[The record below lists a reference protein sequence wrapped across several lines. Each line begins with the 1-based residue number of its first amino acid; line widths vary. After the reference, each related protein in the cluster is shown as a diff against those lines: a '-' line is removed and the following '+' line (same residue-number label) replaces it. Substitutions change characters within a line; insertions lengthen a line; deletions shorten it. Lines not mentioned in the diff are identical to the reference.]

1 MPSLYFFNIKS
12 SKYTW
17 EVKTISKNK
26 NFMMN
31 EEIRDR
37 EIRVIG
43 ADGSALG
50 ILNTKDALKLAEEKD
65 LDLVMMSPT
74 AKPPVCRI
82 MDFGK
87 FVYEQQKKE
96 KEAKKKQKVVNLKEI
111 RLSATIE
118 DHDIAIKAS
127 NAKKF
132 LLDEDKVKIT
142 VRFRGREI
150 ENSKVGHKIL
160 KSFVDK
166 IGDVY
171 IVEKPARQEGR
182 NMIMILAPKKA

>member
-1 MPSLYFFNIKS
+1 
-12 SKYTW
+12 
-17 EVKTISKNK
+17 
-26 NFMMN
+26 MN
-31 EEIRDR
+31 EEIRDK

-50 ILNTKDALKLAEEKD
+50 ILDTKDAIKLADESD

-82 MDFGK
+82 MDIGK
-87 FVYEQQKKE
+87 FEYEKQKKE
-96 KEAKKKQKVVNLKEI
+96 KEAKKKQKVVTLKEI
-111 RLSATIE
+111 RLSATIQ
-118 DHDIAIKAS
+118 DHDISIKAS

-132 LLDEDKVKIT
+132 LLEEDKVKIT

-160 KSFVDK
+160 RSFVEK

>member
-1 MPSLYFFNIKS
+1 
-12 SKYTW
+12 
-17 EVKTISKNK
+17 
-26 NFMMN
+26 MN
-31 EEIRDR
+31 EEIRHS

-50 ILNTKDALKLAEEKD
+50 ILNTKDALNLADEAD
-65 LDLVMMSPT
+65 MDLVMMSPT

-82 MDFGK
+82 MDIGK
-87 FVYEQQKKE
+87 YEYEKQKKE
-96 KEAKKKQKVVNLKEI
+96 KETKKKQKVVVLKEI
-111 RLSATIE
+111 RLSATIQ
-118 DHDIAIKAS
+118 DHDISIKAS

-160 KSFVDK
+160 KSFVEK
-166 IGDVY
+166 IGDDVY

>member
-1 MPSLYFFNIKS
+1 
-12 SKYTW
+12 
-17 EVKTISKNK
+17 
-26 NFMMN
+26 MMN
-31 EEIRDR
+31 EEIRDK
-37 EIRVIG
+37 EIRVIA

-50 ILNTKDALKLAEEKD
+50 ILDTKDAIKLAEDSD

-82 MDFGK
+82 MDIGK
-87 FVYEQQKKE
+87 FEYEKQKKE
-96 KEAKKKQKVVNLKEI
+96 KEAKKKQKVVTLKEI
-111 RLSATIE
+111 RLSATIQ
-118 DHDIAIKAS
+118 DHDISIKAS

-160 KSFVDK
+160 RSFVEK